1 MLFVCVCGKLSVINT
16 FLLIAG
22 AIFSLEGESV
32 GVGSPT
38 EHIKMTEF
46 KLLGIREEIWT
57 NHEDMAAA
65 LGAQMF
71 ELYLLLLKPFI

>member
-1 MLFVCVCGKLSVINT
+1 MEDHSLHHQVYYAVCLCLCGGLAVVNTT

-46 KLLGIREEIWT
+46 KLLGIREEI
-57 NHEDMAAA
+57 
-65 LGAQMF
+65 
-71 ELYLLLLKPFI
+71 

>member
-46 KLLGIREEIWT
+46 KLLGIREEI
-57 NHEDMAAA
+57 
-65 LGAQMF
+65 
-71 ELYLLLLKPFI
+71 